1 MPVTPGLPLWFLGK
15 NVTIQITPQDVS
27 SSGAFSNDAIGTLTF
42 NGRIEQDEH
51 DLHLKTEN
59 ISPTNA
65 FQSNPVPVEVGFS
78 YTVTEIMQAF
88 PLVSSGNVGF
98 GRGNVLEAAVAVS
111 YYHRIVV
118 TLSDDTAPTPNVIRA
133 YTMYVLLTDVKR
145 HSPKGKNTMTGTFQT
160 ILVAD
165 TGTGLF
171 QANPAL
177 S

>member
-27 SSGAFSNDAIGTLTF
+27 AAGAFSNDAIGALTF

-59 ISPTNA
+59 IAPTNA
-65 FQSNPVPVEVGFS
+65 FQSNPVPVEVGFT

-88 PLVSSGNVGF
+88 PLVTSGNSGF

-111 YYHRIVV
+111 YYHKVVV
-118 TLSDDTAPTPNVIRA
+118 TLNDNTTPNPNAIRT
-133 YTMYVLLTDVKR
+133 YTMYVLLTNVKR
-145 HSPKGKNTMTGTFQT
+145 HSPKGKNTMVGTFQT
-160 ILVAD
+160 VLVTD
-165 TGTGLF
+165 TGTGAF
-171 QANPAL
+171 VANPAL